1 MDGFLPYI
9 TGDGS
14 VGLYSEEFHDIYHS
28 GYGALTEA
36 FEKFVCPLTV
46 EKDNINVLDICFGLG
61 YNSKAFL
68 NAYKNQKIVFDC
80 LDINKTLMCLSP
92 FIKTNHKFLDY
103 FRKNTKDEK
112 LSKYVKKGKYKK
124 YKIEDWVNIILI
136 KNLYENFGEEF
147 FMEDVLTQKQFSS
160 FFEQNLINFV
170 KFLQKR
176 GYKDIGD
183 PSKRLFLHNIYYRYL
198 SKRDILFNFYPDD
211 ARKTIQKL
219 DNQYDF
225 VFLDAFTTDKC
236 PQLWSIDFIKHL
248 YNLISPDGVL
258 VTYTNSV
265 IIRNTLIKAGFFIGK
280 IINEDKKFVGTI
292 ASKDVRKIKNKL
304 NKYEIGLLKTKAGIP
319 YRDNMLTDNAE
330 QILIRRKNEVENSD
344 LMSSSKYIKHYSNKT
359 YTKGSCNEL

>member
-9 TGDGS
+9 TGDDS

-36 FEKFVCPLTV
+36 YEKFVCPLIV

-68 NAYKNQKIVFDC
+68 NANKNKKIIFDC

-92 FIKTNHKFLDY
+92 FIKTNHRLCDY
-103 FRKNTKDEK
+103 FRKQKDNDK
-112 LSKYVKKGKYKK
+112 YSKYVRKGKYKK
-124 YKIEDWVNIILI
+124 YRIEDWVNIVLI
-136 KNLYENFGEEF
+136 KNLYEKFGEEF
-147 FMEDVLTQKQFSS
+147 FMEDILSQNQFSP

-176 GYKDIGD
+176 GYKDIGS
-183 PSKRLFLHNIYYRYL
+183 PQKWLFLHNIYYRYL

-211 ARKTIQKL
+211 ARRTVQKL
-219 DNQYDF
+219 NKTYDYI
-225 VFLDAFTTDKC
+225 FLDAFTTDKC

-248 YNLISPDGVL
+248 YNLILPDGVL

-265 IIRNTLIKAGFFIGK
+265 IIRNTLIEAGFFVGK

-304 NKYEIGLLKTKAGIP
+304 NQYEIGLLKTKAGIP

-359 YTKGSCNEL
+359 YTKGSCNDL